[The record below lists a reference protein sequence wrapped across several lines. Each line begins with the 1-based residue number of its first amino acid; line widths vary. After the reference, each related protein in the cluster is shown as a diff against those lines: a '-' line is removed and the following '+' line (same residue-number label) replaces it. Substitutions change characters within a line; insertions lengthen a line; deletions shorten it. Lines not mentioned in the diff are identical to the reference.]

1 MRKKSQD
8 ARKKN
13 PKKVQNPEADPLKEE
28 LEVKANLAE
37 TENPEANLVERE
49 SPEANLVETESP
61 EANLEEKES
70 PEVKAEEEIKAEKEE
85 VDQEEDITRAAGHR
99 ETSELEIEEV
109 TTITMKEEKKK
120 D

>member
-37 TENPEANLVERE
+37 TENPEANLVE
-49 SPEANLVETESP
+49 TESP

-70 PEVKAEEEIKAEKEE
+70 PEVKAEEEIKAELNPKKEE

-99 ETSELEIEEV
+99 ETSELEIEEEV